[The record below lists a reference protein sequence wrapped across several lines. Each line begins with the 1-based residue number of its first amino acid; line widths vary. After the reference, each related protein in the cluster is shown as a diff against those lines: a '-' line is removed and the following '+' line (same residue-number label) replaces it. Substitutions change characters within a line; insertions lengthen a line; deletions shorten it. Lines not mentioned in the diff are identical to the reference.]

1 MLHFIVDS
9 DFVLN
14 GNSSIIVCIVTCRLR
29 KGTTDWGFFYENL
42 VVSMHGWIA
51 FCILSML

>member
-1 MLHFIVDS
+1 MLYFIVDS

-14 GNSSIIVCIVTCRLR
+14 GIIVCIVTCRLR
-29 KGTTDWGFFYENL
+29 KGTTDWGFFNENL

-51 FCILSML
+51 FCILSIL